1 MLAALVPIAVSAG
14 AQIDTNKAVQRYNR
28 VAKGSNV
35 AEWHKR
41 LFDDDV
47 KVRLDAVDSLGGAG
61 GSDDAVRALLDA
73 TADRDP
79 RVRAKAI
86 DALGEVGNPLAT
98 PVLTQ
103 YLFLNAVDRY
113 LKQRILVALGRIA
126 DPASIERLA
135 DFAEETD
142 DNELRCAALY
152 ALGEI
157 GDARGLDVLKSY
169 TGDDA
174 HPDVQRIA
182 RDAVAK
188 IKERVAALP
197 NNQPT
202 ILELEKQ
209 LGPRQQQ

>member
-1 MLAALVPIAVSAG
+1 MVAVLVPIAVPAG
-14 AQIDTNKAVQRYNR
+14 AQLDTNKAVQRYNR

-41 LFDDDV
+41 LFEDDV

-61 GSDDAVRALLDA
+61 GDEVVRPLLDA
-73 TADRDP
+73 TADKDP

-86 DALGEVGNPLAT
+86 DYLGEIGSPIAT

-103 YLFLNAVDRY
+103 YLFLNDIDRY

-126 DPASIERLA
+126 DPTSIERLA

-142 DNELRCAALY
+142 DDELRCGALY

-169 TGDDA
+169 TDDGA
-174 HPDVQRIA
+174 HPDVRRIA

-197 NNQPT
+197 NDQPT
-202 ILELEKQ
+202 IIELEKK
-209 LGPRQQQ
+209 LGPREQQ

>member
-1 MLAALVPIAVSAG
+1 MVAALVPIAVPAG

-41 LFDDDV
+41 LFEDDV

-61 GSDDAVRALLDA
+61 SDDAVRALLDA
-73 TADRDP
+73 TADKDP

-86 DALGEVGNPLAT
+86 DWLGEVGNPLAT

-103 YLFLNAVDRY
+103 YLFLNDIDRY
-113 LKQRILVALGRIA
+113 LKQRILVALGLIA
-126 DPASIERLA
+126 DPASIARLA
-135 DFAEETD
+135 DYAEETD
-142 DNELRCAALY
+142 DNELRCGAFF

-157 GDARGLDVLKSY
+157 GDARGLDVLKAY
-169 TGDDA
+169 TEGGQ

-202 ILELEKQ
+202 IIELEKQ
-209 LGPRQQQ
+209 LGPRQQE